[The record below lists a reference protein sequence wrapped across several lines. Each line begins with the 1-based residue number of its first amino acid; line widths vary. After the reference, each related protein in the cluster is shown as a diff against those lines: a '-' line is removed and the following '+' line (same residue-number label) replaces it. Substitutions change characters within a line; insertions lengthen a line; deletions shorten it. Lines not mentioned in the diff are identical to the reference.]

1 MMLEVSELRKAYG
14 RGEKRVV
21 AADGIGFT
29 ADAGSVLGI
38 LGPNGSGKTTTV
50 KSCLGLVQRDG
61 GTVRVMGTDPQ
72 DGRSEVL
79 RVSGAVLEGARN
91 VYWRLT
97 TLENLNYFAALRG
110 LRWRRV
116 RGRVDELLALLGMED
131 RATAEVG
138 KLSRGYQQRC
148 AIACALVHDPR
159 VVFLD
164 EPTLGLDVES
174 RHAIERSVRQ
184 WAAGGRLVVIT
195 SHDMQFIERSC
206 DRALVIR
213 AGRIVA
219 QGTVRGL
226 MRTLVRHTLVLTFH
240 EDAVPE
246 IPPLLRDRGAH
257 VDASGGAPTLTVPLE
272 HPADAETVLASLGEQ
287 KNTLASLAVRDN
299 DFETAFLQLL
309 REDTVEEAHP

>member
-21 AADGIGFT
+21 AADGIGFA

-50 KSCLGLVQRDG
+50 KSCLGLVRRDG
-61 GTVRVMGTDPQ
+61 GTIRVMGADPEV
-72 DGRSEVL
+72 DRAEVL

-97 TLENLNYFAALRG
+97 TLENMHYFAALRG
-110 LRWRRV
+110 LRWKDV
-116 RGRVDELLALLGMED
+116 RARVDELLTMLGMEE
-131 RATAEVG
+131 RASAEVG

-148 AIACALVHDPR
+148 AIACALVHDPH

-174 RHAIERSVRQ
+174 RHAIEQSVRQ
-184 WAAGGRLVVIT
+184 WASGGRLVVVT
-195 SHDMQFIERSC
+195 SHDMGFIERSC
-206 DRALVIR
+206 DRALVIQS
-213 AGRIVA
+213 GRIVA

-226 MRTLVRHTLVLTFH
+226 MHSLVKHTLALTFH
-240 EDAVPE
+240 ENSNPE
-246 IPPLLRDRGAH
+246 ITPLLRDQGARL
-257 VDASGGAPTLTVPLE
+257 DSSGGAPVLTVPLE

-287 KNTLASLAVRDN
+287 KSLLAGLAVRDN
-299 DFETAFLQLL
+299 DFETVFLQLL
-309 REDTVEEAHP
+309 RDGGAEAVER